1 MKTAV
6 EKSMFWS
13 EIRLGVRGRLV
24 YLVNIY
30 IYIYIF
36 FFFFFLKRSG
46 ACCADYEKAAREP
59 GGTPF

>member
-36 FFFFFLKRSG
+36 FFFLFCVFFFLGGGGGGG
-46 ACCADYEKAAREP
+46 A
-59 GGTPF
+59 